1 MTEKRIKSAAFP
13 SAYKWLKN
21 SYFLNTMAFKR
32 FSIAWKRIW
41 LKKKQF
47 IMRLIYR
54 DYNMLLVL
62 YKNEWFHFVNCST
75 EFLNNTYEK
84 VEDFTVKQR
93 ELVRLAACDKLRPD
107 EKKCLCYVRWFA
119 GKKLGRKEKMRLIAV
134 LHRRKF
140 FESEKLY
147 SKASTNFLKKG
158 NFTSEFNVTEDLLK
172 IIRKKINAFR
182 LCRLFEYRFSNAPR
196 NKEVREDDF
205 YILSCKTKG
214 NFPMLDQLL
223 TTEKKILST

>member
-1 MTEKRIKSAAFP
+1 MLRAMIRSKKTRKKR
-13 SAYKWLKN
+13 
-21 SYFLNTMAFKR
+21 
-32 FSIAWKRIW
+32 
-41 LKKKQF
+41 
-47 IMRLIYR
+47 
-54 DYNMLLVL
+54 V
-62 YKNEWFHFVNCST
+62 
-75 EFLNNTYEK
+75 
-84 VEDFTVKQR
+84 
-93 ELVRLAACDKLRPD
+93 
-107 EKKCLCYVRWFA
+107 
-119 GKKLGRKEKMRLIAV
+119 IAV
-134 LHRRKF
+134 LHSRKSIVNKIQTRQTRF

-223 TTEKKILST
+223 TTEKKFLST

>member
-1 MTEKRIKSAAFP
+1 
-13 SAYKWLKN
+13 
-21 SYFLNTMAFKR
+21 
-32 FSIAWKRIW
+32 
-41 LKKKQF
+41 
-47 IMRLIYR
+47 
-54 DYNMLLVL
+54 
-62 YKNEWFHFVNCST
+62 
-75 EFLNNTYEK
+75 
-84 VEDFTVKQR
+84 
-93 ELVRLAACDKLRPD
+93 
-107 EKKCLCYVRWFA
+107 
-119 GKKLGRKEKMRLIAV
+119 MRLIAV

-223 TTEKKILST
+223 TTEKKNSVDLEKIGISENEVSIATPTNLREILMSEKEKEFSKKCFQSSAEQT